1 MGFDPIQYKTATRQQ
16 WEDGA
21 EAWDRWG
28 PTLEAWLGEATDRML
43 EAAGVRAGGEVLD
56 VAAGAGGQT
65 LAAARRVGPAGRVVA
80 ADISPTILSFAA
92 RGAVRAG
99 LTNVETLEA
108 DAEAL
113 GTLAEGAFDAV
124 ISRLGLMYFP
134 DRHLALTGMS
144 RVLREGGRLAAMA
157 FSTADR
163 NEFSRSRYRSSVT
176 GHSWRRP
183 SPASPARSAS
193 ARPGPWRPPSR
204 PRGSARSASRPCRP
218 R

>member
-28 PTLEAWLGEATDRML
+28 PTLDAWLGEATDQML
-43 EAAGVRAGGEVLD
+43 EAAGVRAGAEVLD

-65 LAAARRVGPAGRVVA
+65 LAAARRVGPEGRAVA
-80 ADISPTILSFAA
+80 TDISPTILSFAA
-92 RGAVRAG
+92 RGATRAG

-108 DAEAL
+108 GAEAL

-144 RVLREGGRLAAMA
+144 RVLRQGG
-157 FSTADR
+157 
-163 NEFSRSRYRSSVT
+163 
-176 GHSWRRP
+176 GC
-183 SPASPARSAS
+183 
-193 ARPGPWRPPSR
+193 
-204 PRGSARSASRPCRP
+204 PRGRGVPRGQRPDPAGPAEASLGRRVRPF
-218 R
+218 

>member
-16 WEDGA
+16 WEDSA

-28 PTLEAWLGEATDRML
+28 PTLDAWLGEATDQML
-43 EAAGVRAGGEVLD
+43 EAAGVRAGAEVLD

-65 LAAARRVGPAGRVVA
+65 LAAARRVGPRGPGSGDRHLT
-80 ADISPTILSFAA
+80 DHPLLRGEGAA
-92 RGAVRAG
+92 RAE

-108 DAEAL
+108 GAEAL

-144 RVLREGGRLAAMA
+144 RVLREGG
-157 FSTADR
+157 
-163 NEFSRSRYRSSVT
+163 
-176 GHSWRRP
+176 GC
-183 SPASPARSAS
+183 
-193 ARPGPWRPPSR
+193 
-204 PRGSARSASRPCRP
+204 PRGRGVPRGQRPDPAGPAEASLGRRVRPF
-218 R
+218 